1 MKIGS
6 IYFWHN
12 VLSTEFKD
20 LQVQIYVLNMFS
32 NTLVYMQ
39 ENRPIFQN
47 FGILSLFSIRYVS
60 FEYWNRHN
68 QELIILYFPVGSIK
82 NIWFYW
88 KMFIHSYICV
98 STFKIHNTFSLVFV
112 LLVTIIWLVETQRTY
127 LGPSQIY
134 HNTKSKVYH
143 WGFLQ

>member
-1 MKIGS
+1 MKIGL

-20 LQVQIYVLNMFS
+20 LQAQFYVLNMFS

-39 ENRPIFQN
+39 ENWPIFQN
-47 FGILSLFSIRYVS
+47 FGILSLFPIRYVS
-60 FEYWNRHN
+60 FEYWNRQN
-68 QELIILYFPVGSIK
+68 QELIVLYFPVGSTK
-82 NIWFYW
+82 NTWFYW
-88 KMFIHSYICV
+88 KMFIHSYISV
-98 STFKIHNTFSLVFV
+98 STFKIHNPFSLVFV
-112 LLVTIIWLVETQRTY
+112 LLVMIIWLVENQRTY

-134 HNTKSKVYH
+134 PNTKSKVFH